1 MKTYFKQLHWQI
13 FISMILGLLV
23 GYIFSIKSITIPFIN
38 TVIILPSL
46 LNINSSLYSLFITF
60 GIIFIKLLKMITIPL
75 IFTSILTGITS
86 ISSFNKLGRI
96 GLKTISYYLL
106 TSLFAIIIGLGL
118 TNTLKPGNSYVHSEA
133 TKVYDYT
140 NLNTPDSTLDI
151 FVRMIPTNPISAA
164 ANGDMLSIIFFT
176 ILLGI
181 AITRLSTDHKKN
193 LTTFFESL
201 FQAVMKLTQMII
213 KLSPIGVFGLIV
225 KTVST
230 SNIELFYSIGK
241 YMVTIAIGLSIHI
254 FIILPV
260 LFFLITGINP
270 LKHFKA
276 MSSAMATAFSTSSSS
291 STLPVTIK
299 CVNENVKA
307 SKEVSG
313 FVLPM
318 GATINMD
325 GTALYECAGVI
336 FISQILGVELTISQQ
351 IIVVI
356 TALLASIGAAG
367 IPSAGLVMIFI
378 VTQAVGFSNEDVALI
393 IGAMLAVDR
402 PLDMFRTM
410 VNVTSDSIGTAI
422 IAHSEGEELYD

>member
-1 MKTYFKQLHWQI
+1 MKKYFKQLHWQI
-13 FISMILGLLV
+13 FISMILGLIV
-23 GYIFSIKSITIPFIN
+23 GYIFSIKYITLPFTNI
-38 TVIILPSL
+38 VITLPSL
-46 LNINSSLYSLFITF
+46 LNIDSSLYSLFITF

-96 GLKTISYYLL
+96 GIKTISYYLL

-118 TNTLKPGNSYVHSEA
+118 TNALKPGNSYIHSET

-181 AITRLSTDHKKN
+181 AITRLPIDHKKN

-241 YMVTIAIGLSIHI
+241 YMLTIAIGLSIHI
-254 FIILPV
+254 FIILPI

-422 IAHSEGEELYD
+422 IAHSEGEELYN

>member
-1 MKTYFKQLHWQI
+1 MKHYLKQLHWQI
-13 FISMILGLLV
+13 FISMLLGLVIGSILDHDS
-23 GYIFSIKSITIPFIN
+23 IFYSI
-38 TVIILPSL
+38 V
-46 LNINSSLYSLFITF
+46 ITF

-86 ISSFNKLGRI
+86 ISNFNQLGRI

-118 TNTLKPGNSYVHSEA
+118 TNTLKPGYSYTQSET
-133 TKVYDYT
+133 TKIYDYS

-151 FVRMIPTNPISAA
+151 FIRMIPTNPISAA

-176 ILLGI
+176 ILLGV
-181 AITRLSTDHKKN
+181 AITQLPNAHKKN
-193 LTTFFESL
+193 LTSFFESL

-213 KLSPIGVFGLIV
+213 KVSPIGVFGLIV

-230 SNIELFYSIGK
+230 SNLELFYSIGK
-241 YMVTIAIGLSIHI
+241 YMLTISIGLTIHI
-254 FIILPV
+254 FIVLPI
-260 LFFLITGINP
+260 LFFLITKINP
-270 LKHFKA
+270 LHHFKA

-378 VTQAVGFSNEDVALI
+378 VTQAVGFNNEDVALI

-422 IAHSEGEELYD
+422 IAYSEGEKLY